1 MIVIIQGEVE
11 FIGRAMARP
20 LVKKAETKYE
30 APLFPPKLEWFQI
43 YRGDLPAG
51 ELLAAFELFEVKS
64 DTNTYFSIVFL
75 FIL

>member
-1 MIVIIQGEVE
+1 ME
-11 FIGRAMARP
+11 FIGRAMVRP

-51 ELLAAFELFEVKS
+51 EMLAAFELFEVR
-64 DTNTYFSIVFL
+64 DTKFSNLFLKPYIVHL
-75 FIL
+75 I